1 MSRLTQ
7 RLSAALAWPAAFFAF
22 TDPQDERRGFGLGH
36 FVLLL
41 SLLPFALDLSL
52 FNLGGT
58 AQGSWY
64 FRPPVERFQDFP
76 TVLEALRDPG
86 SGDGL
91 QRMARW
97 CQAIDPRLV
106 KALNLQNRAVD
117 CRDPARRLREDPSPK
132 RFGNLVHPAAL
143 LEQALCAQMRKDGR
157 AADFGDR
164 IACGEV
170 QQQLAQWQ
178 RASAAYQD
186 KLRRDKLAS
195 EMAQAQRVPTPALR
209 VLRSGLAAGLSG
221 GTLLATHT
229 LSALLAVAAAAG
241 LYAAMVRMCWRR
253 RHLGL
258 LFAGLAVPHAVLA
271 ITLLAFVGPGG
282 GLGAASVDATL
293 FVASHLAFLWF
304 AWRGHI
310 RSRSFGIFMLLLT
323 LAALAAEAGRQDR
336 LLAALGPVLA
346 FLLMAALARGLVHG
360 AVTNAAVLREL
371 GAARS
376 LRSLGHALLLW
387 LPMALITVPFFVLTE
402 KVIPD
407 RAVEVLHRSGVLLH
421 GPAHDFRDN
430 ALESVAD
437 HADQAA
443 FGLYQETEK
452 LGRRLS
458 SEAASLR
465 DQGLEGRVTAIFD
478 QVMPAHLAFEPVRS
492 GVALVGPAVD
502 LGVELAQGGTDAA
515 YGRLRAQMRIAVQ
528 KAARQQE
535 QAFKTSLLDPAEGR
549 ALALLRQARRDGTQA
564 ILRASDDFQQALWW
578 QIGYLR
584 AAHRVMLLLF
594 AFVCIKSFGYVF
606 ARIAFHRDQDTE
618 VTLEPTGRPAPPPA
632 PAAITR
638 VGAQYVFACDAPC
651 TFFVSRR
658 FQCRGK
664 APRFW
669 LPQPLHAPVARLLHR
684 AMSMNRVDLRP
695 GDSSVSCTTTRGA
708 EFVEWR
714 LVDGEQVVFD
724 FAHFVAM
731 SQDITISTLI
741 STRLSTLL
749 LGRFI
754 FSVATGPGTLVLMT
768 RGRAE
773 VTGLEGAA
781 ESLPPERLVAMH
793 AGTRLHVDRE
803 LGLVDV
809 YLSAAHVRPAG
820 GGQVIVDVDRQG
832 GSGLGLA
839 RFLRHFL
846 WPA

>member
-1 MSRLTQ
+1 MGRLKQ
-7 RLSAALAWPAAFFAF
+7 RLSAALAWPAGFFAF
-22 TDPQDERRGFGLGH
+22 TDPQDEQRGFGLGQ

-58 AQGSWY
+58 GQGSWY

-76 TVLEALRDPG
+76 TVLTALRDPG
-86 SGDGL
+86 RGDGL
-91 QRMARW
+91 ERMAAW
-97 CQAIDPRLV
+97 CQTIPPKLV
-106 KALNLQNRAVD
+106 AALDLRNRAVD
-117 CRDPARRLREDPSPK
+117 CRDAAEQLRGLQPLK
-132 RFGNLVHPAAL
+132 AAAL
-143 LEQALCAQMRKDGR
+143 LSSRTFLSEQALCERMRQDGR
-157 AADFGDR
+157 GPDFGQR

-170 QQQLAQWQ
+170 QRQLDRW
-178 RASAAYQD
+178 RRDTAAYQD
-186 KLRRDKLAS
+186 QQRQAQRAG
-195 EMAQAQRVPTPALR
+195 EMAQAERVPQPALK
-209 VLRSGLAAGLSG
+209 VLRSGPAAGLG
-221 GTLLATHT
+221 GGSFLATPT
-229 LSALLAVAAAAG
+229 LSTLLAVAAAAG

-253 RHLGL
+253 RRLGL

-271 ITLLAFVGPGG
+271 ITLLAFFGPRG
-282 GLGAASVDATL
+282 GLGAAAVHATL

-304 AWRGHI
+304 AWQGHI
-310 RSRSFGIFMLLLT
+310 RSRAFGIFMLLLAF
-323 LAALAAEAGRQDR
+323 AALAVEAGRQDR
-336 LLAALGPVLA
+336 LLAALAPVLA
-346 FLLMAALARGLVHG
+346 FGLMAVLARGLVRG
-360 AVTNAAVLREL
+360 ALANAALLREL

-376 LRSLGHALLLW
+376 LRCLGHALLLW
-387 LPMALITVPFFVLTE
+387 LPMALIAVPFFVLTE
-402 KVIPD
+402 KVVPQ
-407 RAVEVLHRSGVLLH
+407 RVVEALKGAGVLLH

-430 ALESVAD
+430 ALESVAER
-437 HADQAA
+437 ADRAV
-443 FGLYQETEK
+443 FGLYQKTEG
-452 LGRRLS
+452 LGQRLS

-465 DQGLEGRVTAIFD
+465 EQGLEGRVTAIFD
-478 QVMPAHLAFEPVRS
+478 QVMPPHLAFEPVRS

-502 LGVELAQGGTDAA
+502 LSVKLAQGGTDAA
-515 YGRLRAQMRIAVQ
+515 YGRLRAQMRSAVQ
-528 KAARQQE
+528 AEARRHE
-535 QAFKTSLLDPAEGR
+535 QAFQASLVDPAEGR

-564 ILRASDDFQQALWW
+564 ILRASDNFQQALWW

-606 ARIAFHRDQDTE
+606 ARIAFHRDQGTE
-618 VTLEPTGRPAPPPA
+618 VTLEPSGRPAPPAA
-632 PAAITR
+632 PAAITHT
-638 VGAQYVFACDAPC
+638 GAQYLFACDAPR

-684 AMSMNRVDLRP
+684 SMSMNRVDLRP
-695 GDSSVSCTTTRGA
+695 GDGAVSCTTTRGA

-714 LVDGEQVVFD
+714 LADGEQVVFD

-731 SQDITISTLI
+731 SQDIAISTLI

-749 LGRFI
+749 LGRI
-754 FSVATGPGTLVLMT
+754 VFSVATGPGTLVLMT

-793 AGTRLHVDRE
+793 AGTRLHVDSE

-809 YLSAAHVRPAG
+809 YLSTAHVRPAG
-820 GGQVIVDVDRQG
+820 GGQAIVDVDRQG